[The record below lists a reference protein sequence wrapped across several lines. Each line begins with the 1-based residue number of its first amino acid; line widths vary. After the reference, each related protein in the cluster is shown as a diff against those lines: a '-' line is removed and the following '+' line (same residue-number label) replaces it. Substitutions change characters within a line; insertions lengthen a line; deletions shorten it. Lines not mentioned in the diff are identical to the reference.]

1 MIKPVVIKPVTKTYE
16 ACVRIGRFLIFN
28 GDTFG
33 LINMKL
39 FMLKIGARPQ
49 GRLIEQHDVMFVIA
63 NSLSETIESVN
74 QHWPAVKNNWHLDA
88 WREVKRVGDYQIL
101 LSTDSLSKD
110 GWSKDGWSKD
120 NALADNILADDRVD
134 NKLDS
139 QGKQLYFVNLG
150 GYLPGQFEEFH
161 YKTLVVAE
169 TLGKATAQVKKTAF
183 YQDYTFDNIDTA
195 KSGVATSH
203 VDDKHQ
209 LDLDDIHCVADLLP
223 NDVALTIQPLTE
235 PEQNQLPDDALHI
248 GYLSLKQIKT
258 MID

>member
-1 MIKPVVIKPVTKTYE
+1 
-16 ACVRIGRFLIFN
+16 
-28 GDTFG
+28 
-33 LINMKL
+33 MKL

-63 NSLSETIESVN
+63 NSLSEIIESVN

-101 LSTDSLSKD
+101 LSTVSLSKD
-110 GWSKDGWSKD
+110 GLLKD
-120 NALADNILADDRVD
+120 NALSDNRFEDDRVD

-139 QGKQLYFVNLG
+139 HGKQLYFVNLG

-183 YQDYTFDNIDTA
+183 YQDYTFDNVDTA

-223 NDVALTIQPLTE
+223 KDVALTIQPLTE
-235 PEQNQLPDDALHI
+235 PEKNQLPEDALHI
-248 GYLSLKQIKT
+248 GYLSLKQIKN

>member
-1 MIKPVVIKPVTKTYE
+1 
-16 ACVRIGRFLIFN
+16 
-28 GDTFG
+28 
-33 LINMKL
+33 MKL

-101 LSTDSLSKD
+101 L
-110 GWSKDGWSKD
+110 SKD

-183 YQDYTFDNIDTA
+183 YQDYTFDNVDTA

-203 VDDKHQ
+203 VDDKQQ

-223 NDVALTIQPLTE
+223 RDVALTIQPLTE
-235 PEQNQLPDDALHI
+235 DEKNQLPDDALHI

>member
-1 MIKPVVIKPVTKTYE
+1 
-16 ACVRIGRFLIFN
+16 
-28 GDTFG
+28 
-33 LINMKL
+33 MKL

-101 LSTDSLSKD
+101 LSTDSFSKD
-110 GWSKDGWSKD
+110 GLSKD
-120 NALADNILADDRVD
+120 NALADNILTDERVD

-183 YQDYTFDNIDTA
+183 YQDYTFDNVDTA

-203 VDDKHQ
+203 VDDKQQ

-223 NDVALTIQPLTE
+223 RDVALTIQPLTE
-235 PEQNQLPDDALHI
+235 PEKNQLPVDALHI

>member
-1 MIKPVVIKPVTKTYE
+1 
-16 ACVRIGRFLIFN
+16 
-28 GDTFG
+28 
-33 LINMKL
+33 MKL

-88 WREVKRVGDYQIL
+88 WREVRRVGDYQIL
-101 LSTDSLSKD
+101 LSKNSLSKD
-110 GWSKDGWSKD
+110 GLSKD
-120 NALADNILADDRVD
+120 NALADNILADETVD

-183 YQDYTFDNIDTA
+183 YQDYTFDNVDTA

-223 NDVALTIQPLTE
+223 RDVALTIQPLTE
-235 PEQNQLPDDALHI
+235 DEKNQLPDDALHI
-248 GYLSLKQIKT
+248 GYLSLKQIRT

>member
-1 MIKPVVIKPVTKTYE
+1 M
-16 ACVRIGRFLIFN
+16 RIGRFLIFN

-33 LINMKL
+33 RINMKL

-88 WREVKRVGDYQIL
+88 WREVKRVGDCQIL
-101 LSTDSLSKD
+101 LSKNSL
-110 GWSKDGWSKD
+110 SKDGWSKD
-120 NALADNILADDRVD
+120 NALADKMLADNIFAEDRVD
-134 NKLDS
+134 NKLDN

-161 YKTLVVAE
+161 YKTLVIAE

-183 YQDYTFDNIDTA
+183 YQDYTFDNVDTA

-235 PEQNQLPDDALHI
+235 PEKNQLPYDALHI

>member
-1 MIKPVVIKPVTKTYE
+1 
-16 ACVRIGRFLIFN
+16 
-28 GDTFG
+28 
-33 LINMKL
+33 MKL

-101 LSTDSLSKD
+101 LSKNSLSKD
-110 GWSKDGWSKD
+110 GWSKDK
-120 NALADNILADDRVD
+120 ALADNRFEDDRVD

-169 TLGKATAQVKKTAF
+169 TLAKATAQVKKTAF
-183 YQDYTFDNIDTA
+183 YQDYTFDNVDTA

-209 LDLDDIHCVADLLP
+209 LDLDDIYCVADLLP
-223 NDVALTIQPLTE
+223 KDVALTIQPLTE
-235 PEQNQLPDDALHI
+235 PEKNQLSYDALHI

>member
-1 MIKPVVIKPVTKTYE
+1 
-16 ACVRIGRFLIFN
+16 
-28 GDTFG
+28 
-33 LINMKL
+33 MKL
-39 FMLKIGARPQ
+39 FMLKIGARPP

-74 QHWPAVKNNWHLDA
+74 QHWPEVKNNWHLDA

-101 LSTDSLSKD
+101 LSKESLSKD
-110 GWSKDGWSKD
+110 E
-120 NALADNILADDRVD
+120 RVD

-139 QGKQLYFVNLG
+139 HGKQLYFVNLG

-183 YQDYTFDNIDTA
+183 YQDYTFDNVDTA

-203 VDDKHQ
+203 VDDKQQ

-223 NDVALTIQPLTE
+223 RDVALTIQPLTE
-235 PEQNQLPDDALHI
+235 HEKNQLPDDALHI
-248 GYLSLKQIKT
+248 GYLSLKQIRT

>member
-1 MIKPVVIKPVTKTYE
+1 
-16 ACVRIGRFLIFN
+16 
-28 GDTFG
+28 
-33 LINMKL
+33 MKL

-63 NSLSETIESVN
+63 NSLSEIIPVVN
-74 QHWPAVKNNWHLDA
+74 QHWQDVKGKWHLDA

-101 LSTDSLSKD
+101 LSTDSFSKD

-120 NALADNILADDRVD
+120 NALADNILADERVD

-183 YQDYTFDNIDTA
+183 YQDYTFDNVDTA

-203 VDDKHQ
+203 VDDKQQ

-223 NDVALTIQPLTE
+223 RDVALTIQPLTE
-235 PEQNQLPDDALHI
+235 HEKNQLPVDALHI

>member
-1 MIKPVVIKPVTKTYE
+1 
-16 ACVRIGRFLIFN
+16 
-28 GDTFG
+28 
-33 LINMKL
+33 MKL
-39 FMLKIGARPQ
+39 FMLKIGARPP

-63 NSLSETIESVN
+63 NSLSETIETVN

-101 LSTDSLSKD
+101 LSKNSLSKD
-110 GWSKDGWSKD
+110 GLSKD
-120 NALADNILADDRVD
+120 NALADDRVD

-139 QGKQLYFVNLG
+139 QDKQLYFVNLG

-183 YQDYTFDNIDTA
+183 YQDYTFDNVDTA

-235 PEQNQLPDDALHI
+235 PEKNQLPDDALHI

>member
-1 MIKPVVIKPVTKTYE
+1 
-16 ACVRIGRFLIFN
+16 
-28 GDTFG
+28 
-33 LINMKL
+33 MKL

-74 QHWPAVKNNWHLDA
+74 QQWPAVKNNWHLDA

-101 LSTDSLSKD
+101 LSKESLSKD
-110 GWSKDGWSKD
+110 E
-120 NALADNILADDRVD
+120 RVD

-139 QGKQLYFVNLG
+139 HGKQLYFVNLG
-150 GYLPGQFEEFH
+150 GYLRGQFEEFH

-183 YQDYTFDNIDTA
+183 YQDYTFDNVDTA

-223 NDVALTIQPLTE
+223 KDVVLTIQPLTE
-235 PEQNQLPDDALHI
+235 PEKNQLPDDALHI

>member
-1 MIKPVVIKPVTKTYE
+1 
-16 ACVRIGRFLIFN
+16 
-28 GDTFG
+28 
-33 LINMKL
+33 MKL

-63 NSLSETIESVN
+63 NSLSEIIESVN

-101 LSTDSLSKD
+101 LSTDSFSKD
-110 GWSKDGWSKD
+110 GWSKDS
-120 NALADNILADDRVD
+120 ALADNILADERVD

-139 QGKQLYFVNLG
+139 QDKQLYFVNLG

-183 YQDYTFDNIDTA
+183 YQDYTFDNVDTA

-203 VDDKHQ
+203 VDDKQQ

-223 NDVALTIQPLTE
+223 RDVALTIQPLTE
-235 PEQNQLPDDALHI
+235 HEKNQLPDDALHI

>member
-1 MIKPVVIKPVTKTYE
+1 M
-16 ACVRIGRFLIFN
+16 RLGRFLVFN
-28 GDTFG
+28 GDTLG
-33 LINMKL
+33 RINMKL

-88 WREVKRVGDYQIL
+88 WREVKRVGDCQIL
-101 LSTDSLSKD
+101 LSKNSL
-110 GWSKDGWSKD
+110 SKDGWSKD
-120 NALADNILADDRVD
+120 NALADNIFADDRVD

-139 QGKQLYFVNLG
+139 HGKQLYFVNLG

-161 YKTLVVAE
+161 YKTLMVAE

-183 YQDYTFDNIDTA
+183 YQDYTFDNVDTA

-235 PEQNQLPDDALHI
+235 PEKNQLPYDALHI

-258 MID
+258 MIG

>member
-1 MIKPVVIKPVTKTYE
+1 
-16 ACVRIGRFLIFN
+16 
-28 GDTFG
+28 
-33 LINMKL
+33 MKL

-63 NSLSETIESVN
+63 NSLSEIIETVN

-101 LSTDSLSKD
+101 LSKD
-110 GWSKDGWSKD
+110 GLAKD
-120 NALADNILADDRVD
+120 NALADKMLADNIFADDRVD

-183 YQDYTFDNIDTA
+183 YQDYTFDNVDTA

-223 NDVALTIQPLTE
+223 NDVALIIQPLTE
-235 PEQNQLPDDALHI
+235 PEKNQLPDDALHI

>member
-1 MIKPVVIKPVTKTYE
+1 
-16 ACVRIGRFLIFN
+16 
-28 GDTFG
+28 
-33 LINMKL
+33 MKL

-101 LSTDSLSKD
+101 LSKDSLSKDGLSKD
-110 GWSKDGWSKD
+110 GWSKDK
-120 NALADNILADDRVD
+120 ALADNIFADDKVD

-183 YQDYTFDNIDTA
+183 YQDYTFDNVDTA

-203 VDDKHQ
+203 VDDKYQ

-223 NDVALTIQPLTE
+223 KDVALTIQPLTE
-235 PEQNQLPDDALHI
+235 HEKNQLPVDALHI
-248 GYLSLKQIKT
+248 GYLLSLIH
-258 MID
+258 I

>member
-1 MIKPVVIKPVTKTYE
+1 M
-16 ACVRIGRFLIFN
+16 RLGRFLVFN
-28 GDTFG
+28 GDTLG
-33 LINMKL
+33 RINMKL

-88 WREVKRVGDYQIL
+88 WREVKRVGDCQIL
-101 LSTDSLSKD
+101 LSKNSL
-110 GWSKDGWSKD
+110 SKDGWSKD
-120 NALADNILADDRVD
+120 NALADKMLADNIFAEDRVD
-134 NKLDS
+134 NKLDN

-161 YKTLVVAE
+161 YKTLVIAE

-183 YQDYTFDNIDTA
+183 YQDYTFDNVDTA

-235 PEQNQLPDDALHI
+235 PEKNQLPYDALHI

>member
-1 MIKPVVIKPVTKTYE
+1 M
-16 ACVRIGRFLIFN
+16 RIGRFLIFN

-74 QHWPAVKNNWHLDA
+74 QHWPEVKNNWHLDA

-110 GWSKDGWSKD
+110 GLSKD
-120 NALADNILADDRVD
+120 NALADDRVD
-134 NKLDS
+134 NKLDNH
-139 QGKQLYFVNLG
+139 GKQLYFVNLG

-161 YKTLVVAE
+161 YKTLMVAE

-183 YQDYTFDNIDTA
+183 YQDYTFDNVDIA

-223 NDVALTIQPLTE
+223 KDVALTIQPLTE
-235 PEQNQLPDDALHI
+235 HEKNQLPDDALHI

>member
-1 MIKPVVIKPVTKTYE
+1 
-16 ACVRIGRFLIFN
+16 
-28 GDTFG
+28 
-33 LINMKL
+33 MKL

-88 WREVKRVGDYQIL
+88 WREVKRVGDYKIL
-101 LSTDSLSKD
+101 LSTGSLSKD
-110 GWSKDGWSKD
+110 K
-120 NALADNILADDRVD
+120 ALADERVD

-223 NDVALTIQPLTE
+223 KDVALTIQPLTE
-235 PEQNQLPDDALHI
+235 HEKNQLPDDALHI

>member
-1 MIKPVVIKPVTKTYE
+1 MWL
-16 ACVRIGRFLIFN
+16 GRFLIFN

-33 LINMKL
+33 RINMKL

-88 WREVKRVGDYQIL
+88 WREVKRVGDCQIL
-101 LSTDSLSKD
+101 LSKNSL
-110 GWSKDGWSKD
+110 SKDGWSKD
-120 NALADNILADDRVD
+120 NALADKMLADNIFAEDRVD
-134 NKLDS
+134 NKLDN

-161 YKTLVVAE
+161 YKTLVIAE

-183 YQDYTFDNIDTA
+183 YQDYTFDNVDTA

-235 PEQNQLPDDALHI
+235 PEKNQLPYDALHI

>member
-1 MIKPVVIKPVTKTYE
+1 
-16 ACVRIGRFLIFN
+16 
-28 GDTFG
+28 
-33 LINMKL
+33 MKL

-101 LSTDSLSKD
+101 LS
-110 GWSKDGWSKD
+110 KD
-120 NALADNILADDRVD
+120 NALADNILADERID

-223 NDVALTIQPLTE
+223 KDVALTIQPLTE
-235 PEQNQLPDDALHI
+235 HEKNQLPDDALHI

>member
-1 MIKPVVIKPVTKTYE
+1 M
-16 ACVRIGRFLIFN
+16 RLGRFLIFN

-33 LINMKL
+33 RITMKL

-101 LSTDSLSKD
+101 LSKQSLSKD
-110 GWSKDGWSKD
+110 GLSKD

-183 YQDYTFDNIDTA
+183 YQDYTFDNVDTA

-203 VDDKHQ
+203 VDDKYQ

-235 PEQNQLPDDALHI
+235 PEKNQLPDDALHI

>member
-1 MIKPVVIKPVTKTYE
+1 
-16 ACVRIGRFLIFN
+16 
-28 GDTFG
+28 
-33 LINMKL
+33 MKL

-88 WREVKRVGDYQIL
+88 WREVKRVGNYQIL

-110 GWSKDGWSKD
+110 GLSKD
-120 NALADNILADDRVD
+120 NALADNILTDERVD

-161 YKTLVVAE
+161 YKTLVIAE

-183 YQDYTFDNIDTA
+183 YQDYTFDNVDTA

-223 NDVALTIQPLTE
+223 RDVALTIQPLTE
-235 PEQNQLPDDALHI
+235 HEKNQLPVDALHI

>member
-1 MIKPVVIKPVTKTYE
+1 M
-16 ACVRIGRFLIFN
+16 RLGRFLIFN

-33 LINMKL
+33 RINMKL

-120 NALADNILADDRVD
+120 NALADKMLADNIFAEDRVD
-134 NKLDS
+134 NKLDN

-161 YKTLVVAE
+161 YKTLVIAE

-235 PEQNQLPDDALHI
+235 PEKNQLPYDALHI

>member
-1 MIKPVVIKPVTKTYE
+1 
-16 ACVRIGRFLIFN
+16 
-28 GDTFG
+28 
-33 LINMKL
+33 MKL

-88 WREVKRVGDYQIL
+88 WREVRRVDDYQIL
-101 LSTDSLSKD
+101 LSKNSLSKD
-110 GWSKDGWSKD
+110 GLSKD
-120 NALADNILADDRVD
+120 NALADNIFADETVD

-183 YQDYTFDNIDTA
+183 YQDYTFDNVDTA

-223 NDVALTIQPLTE
+223 RDVALTIQPLTE
-235 PEQNQLPDDALHI
+235 DEKNQLSDDALHI
-248 GYLSLKQIKT
+248 GYLSLKQIRT

>member
-1 MIKPVVIKPVTKTYE
+1 MIKPATKTYE
-16 ACVRIGRFLIFN
+16 DCVRIGRFLSFN

-33 LINMKL
+33 RIDMKL

-101 LSTDSLSKD
+101 LSKESLSKD
-110 GWSKDGWSKD
+110 GLSKD

-139 QGKQLYFVNLG
+139 QDKQLYFVNLG

-183 YQDYTFDNIDTA
+183 YQDYTFDNVDTA

-235 PEQNQLPDDALHI
+235 PEKNQLPDDALHI

>member
-16 ACVRIGRFLIFN
+16 DCVRIGRFLIFN

-33 LINMKL
+33 RINMKL
-39 FMLKIGARPQ
+39 FMVKIGARPQ

-110 GWSKDGWSKD
+110 GWLKDK
-120 NALADNILADDRVD
+120 ALADSRFEDDRVD

-183 YQDYTFDNIDTA
+183 YQDYTFDNVDAA

-235 PEQNQLPDDALHI
+235 DEKNQLPDDALHI

>member
-1 MIKPVVIKPVTKTYE
+1 M
-16 ACVRIGRFLIFN
+16 RLGRFLIFN

-33 LINMKL
+33 RINMKL

-88 WREVKRVGDYQIL
+88 WREVKRVGDCQIL
-101 LSTDSLSKD
+101 LSKNSL
-110 GWSKDGWSKD
+110 SKDGWSKD
-120 NALADNILADDRVD
+120 NALADKMLADNIFAEDRVD
-134 NKLDS
+134 NKLDN

-161 YKTLVVAE
+161 YKTLVIAE

-183 YQDYTFDNIDTA
+183 YQDYTFDNVDTA

-235 PEQNQLPDDALHI
+235 PEKNQLPDDALHI
-248 GYLSLKQIKT
+248 GYLSPKQIKT

>member
-33 LINMKL
+33 RINMKL

-63 NSLSETIESVN
+63 NSLSEIIESVN

-110 GWSKDGWSKD
+110 GLSKD
-120 NALADNILADDRVD
+120 NALADN
-134 NKLDS
+134 KLDS
-139 QGKQLYFVNLG
+139 PGKQLYFVNLG

-183 YQDYTFDNIDTA
+183 YQDYTFDNVDTA

-209 LDLDDIHCVADLLP
+209 LDLDDIHCVADLMP
-223 NDVALTIQPLTE
+223 RDVALTIQPLTE
-235 PEQNQLPDDALHI
+235 PEKNQLPDDALHI

>member
-1 MIKPVVIKPVTKTYE
+1 
-16 ACVRIGRFLIFN
+16 
-28 GDTFG
+28 
-33 LINMKL
+33 MKL

-74 QHWPAVKNNWHLDA
+74 QHWPAVINNWHLDA

-110 GWSKDGWSKD
+110 GLSKDK
-120 NALADNILADDRVD
+120 ALADSRFEDDRVD

-183 YQDYTFDNIDTA
+183 YQDYTFDNVDTA

-203 VDDKHQ
+203 VDDKQQ

-223 NDVALTIQPLTE
+223 KDVALTIQPLTE
-235 PEQNQLPDDALHI
+235 PEKNQLPDDALHI

>member
-1 MIKPVVIKPVTKTYE
+1 
-16 ACVRIGRFLIFN
+16 
-28 GDTFG
+28 
-33 LINMKL
+33 MKL

-49 GRLIEQHDVMFVIA
+49 GRLIEQHDIMFVIA

-101 LSTDSLSKD
+101 LSKQSLSKD
-110 GWSKDGWSKD
+110 GLSKD
-120 NALADNILADDRVD
+120 NALVD

-139 QGKQLYFVNLG
+139 HGKQLYFVNLG

-183 YQDYTFDNIDTA
+183 YQDYTFDNVDTA

-223 NDVALTIQPLTE
+223 KDVALTIQPLTE
-235 PEQNQLPDDALHI
+235 PEKNQLPEDALHI
-248 GYLSLKQIKT
+248 GYLSLKQIKN

>member
-1 MIKPVVIKPVTKTYE
+1 ML
-16 ACVRIGRFLIFN
+16 VRRFLSFN

-33 LINMKL
+33 RIDMKL

-101 LSTDSLSKD
+101 LSKDSLSKD
-110 GWSKDGWSKD
+110 GLSKDGLSKD
-120 NALADNILADDRVD
+120 NALADDRVD

-223 NDVALTIQPLTE
+223 KDVALIIQPLTE
-235 PEQNQLPDDALHI
+235 PEKNQLPDDALHI

>member
-1 MIKPVVIKPVTKTYE
+1 M
-16 ACVRIGRFLIFN
+16 RLGRFLIFN

-33 LINMKL
+33 RINMKL

-101 LSTDSLSKD
+101 LSKDSL
-110 GWSKDGWSKD
+110 SKDGWSKD
-120 NALADNILADDRVD
+120 NALADKMLADNIFAEDRVD
-134 NKLDS
+134 NKLDN

-161 YKTLVVAE
+161 YKTLVIAE

-183 YQDYTFDNIDTA
+183 YQDYTFDNVDTA

-235 PEQNQLPDDALHI
+235 PEKNQLPYDALHI

>member
-1 MIKPVVIKPVTKTYE
+1 ML
-16 ACVRIGRFLIFN
+16 VRRFLSFN

-33 LINMKL
+33 RIDMKL

-63 NSLSETIESVN
+63 NSLGETIESVN

-101 LSTDSLSKD
+101 LSKESLSKD
-110 GWSKDGWSKD
+110 GLSKD
-120 NALADNILADDRVD
+120 NALADDILADDRVD

-139 QGKQLYFVNLG
+139 HGKQLYFVNLG

-183 YQDYTFDNIDTA
+183 YQDYTFDNVDTA

-223 NDVALTIQPLTE
+223 KDVALTIQPLTE
-235 PEQNQLPDDALHI
+235 HEKNQLPDDALHI

>member
-1 MIKPVVIKPVTKTYE
+1 M
-16 ACVRIGRFLIFN
+16 RLGRFLIFN

-33 LINMKL
+33 RINMKL

-88 WREVKRVGDYQIL
+88 WREVKRVGDCQIL
-101 LSTDSLSKD
+101 LSKNSFSE
-110 GWSKDGWSKD
+110 DGWSKD
-120 NALADNILADDRVD
+120 NAVADNIFADDRVD

-139 QGKQLYFVNLG
+139 QDKQLYFVNLG

-183 YQDYTFDNIDTA
+183 YQDYTFDNVDTA

-235 PEQNQLPDDALHI
+235 PEKNQLPYDALHI

>member
-1 MIKPVVIKPVTKTYE
+1 
-16 ACVRIGRFLIFN
+16 
-28 GDTFG
+28 
-33 LINMKL
+33 
-39 FMLKIGARPQ
+39 MLKIGARPQ

-101 LSTDSLSKD
+101 LSKESLSKD
-110 GWSKDGWSKD
+110 GLSKD
-120 NALADNILADDRVD
+120 NALAD

-183 YQDYTFDNIDTA
+183 YQDYTFDNVDTA

-223 NDVALTIQPLTE
+223 KDVALTIQPLTE
-235 PEQNQLPDDALHI
+235 PEKNQLPDDALHI